1 SASISARND
10 AFAQAQVIVG
20 SAGAVAGDN
29 TGASKEVNEPN
40 HANDV
45 GGASVWYRWTAPSS
59 GLYTFDTF
67 GSSFDTLLGV
77 YTGNVVSALSAVAS
91 SDNAGPSAQSRVT
104 FNAIVNT
111 TYYLA
116 VDGKS
121 IGIEQGTGLP
131 RSQTGFIELNW
142 NSLPPPVND
151 NFANAQVIS
160 GAT

>member
-1 SASISARND
+1 TSVWYRWTAVSDGNASFMFNACSTCSLSAANALVAVYTGGSVNGLTLIPSSADNNHTFAGVRGRTYYIAVDSRTGTGGTFEYSLVSASISARND

-67 GSSFDTLLGV
+67 GSSFD
-77 YTGNVVSALSAVAS
+77 
-91 SDNAGPSAQSRVT
+91 
-104 FNAIVNT
+104 
-111 TYYLA
+111 
-116 VDGKS
+116 
-121 IGIEQGTGLP
+121 
-131 RSQTGFIELNW
+131 
-142 NSLPPPVND
+142 
-151 NFANAQVIS
+151 
-160 GAT
+160 